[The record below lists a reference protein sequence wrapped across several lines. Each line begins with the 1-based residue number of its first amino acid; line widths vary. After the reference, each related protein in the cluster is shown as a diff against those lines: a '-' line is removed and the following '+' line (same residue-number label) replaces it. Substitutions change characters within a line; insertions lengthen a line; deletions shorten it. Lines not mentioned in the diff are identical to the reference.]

1 MSREQQSESF
11 SVWLD
16 TYMKKGGADVPA
28 RLVVVMALLER
39 LHEIPTLN
47 IGDHVA
53 ESGMQLKEHNKY
65 VARALKHHEIISP
78 VLEFGRRSSNLH
90 GWIDPLFVWLK
101 SNGFVSASGLEQKEM
116 LAGAQSIAAG
126 RLQIINQDKPLIA
139 RYNKGTAKAVIADIL
154 DQAQEKKRAKDV
166 AEYLVG
172 AKLQLRFGQD
182 AATPKNVNTPN
193 RDEPSDFRV
202 GDAAIETTVNPV
214 DARHLTQITQI
225 LKNTTMDVWLL
236 VRLQDCGNW
245 QHAVDEQFP
254 QELGGRVFVSAIEKF
269 VGQNVSEIGRFDKTK
284 VAETLAELFRIYNE
298 RWLPETA
305 RSGLRIVSGD
315 PDPK

>member
-1 MSREQQSESF
+1 MR
-11 SVWLD
+11 
-16 TYMKKGGADVPA
+16 KGGADVPA
-28 RLVVVMALLER
+28 RLLAVMGLLER
-39 LHEIPTLN
+39 LQDTPTLTTN
-47 IGDHVA
+47 DHVA
-53 ESGMQLKEHNKY
+53 ESGIQLKEHNKY
-65 VARALKHHEIISP
+65 IARALEHHKIASP
-78 VLEFGRRSSNLH
+78 VSEFGRRSCNLH
-90 GWIDPLFVWLK
+90 GWINPLFVWLE
-101 SNGFVSASGLEQKEM
+101 SCGFSSASTPKQREM
-116 LAGAQSIAAG
+116 LAEAQSIAAR

-182 AATPKNVNTPN
+182 AVVPKNVNTPN

-214 DARHLTQITQI
+214 DARHLSQIKQI

-236 VRLQDCGNW
+236 VRLQDCGDW
-245 QHAVDEQFP
+245 QDAVDEQFTE
-254 QELGGRVFVSAIEKF
+254 ELTGRVFVSAIEKF
-269 VGQNVSEIGRFDKTK
+269 VGQNISEIGRFDRTK

-298 RWLPETA
+298 RWLPEA
-305 RSGLRIVSGD
+305 GASGLRIVSGD